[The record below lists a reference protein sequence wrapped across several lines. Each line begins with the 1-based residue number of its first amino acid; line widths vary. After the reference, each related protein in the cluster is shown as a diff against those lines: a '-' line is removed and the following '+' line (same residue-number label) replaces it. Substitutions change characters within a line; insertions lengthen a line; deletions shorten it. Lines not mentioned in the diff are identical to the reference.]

1 MSKKL
6 FLNVVLL
13 LISISINAQTTIKG
27 KVFDGA
33 MNNEPMIGASV
44 QVPGTSIGGVTD

>member
-27 KVFDGA
+27 KVFD
-33 MNNEPMIGASV
+33 
-44 QVPGTSIGGVTD
+44 